1 MNNHDNGPVR
11 GASRVPAMAMAFVC
25 VAACVLAMAFGTG
38 PAHAD
43 DSPTDDSMG
52 TGTIN
57 LSYQYQGRSL
67 EGAMVSLYR
76 VADWNGGVFRLDK
89 TFSGVRYD
97 WDALM
102 ADLNDGRATSDEFQ
116 RAAWTLD
123 AYASDPHGGITAD
136 REGTIYQSGASFS
149 GLGKGLYLVV
159 YNRYSSGGLTC
170 GSSASLV
177 SIPTIG
183 KDGAHAS
190 EVDTHSKSDCSAT
203 PKTPET
209 TRVSV
214 SKVWRN
220 DKASERPDGIEV
232 DLLGDGRVVS
242 TVTLDATG
250 GWSHTWDG
258 LDASTD
264 WKVVERNVPKGYTVS
279 IVRDAGE
286 YGIVNTGVQQPR
298 TGSSVTVVALAM
310 IVTALLA
317 LLVIAFTKRRRTL
330 R

>member
-1 MNNHDNGPVR
+1 MNNHDNNPVR
-11 GASRVPAMAMAFVC
+11 GVPRVPAMAMAFVC
-25 VAACVLAMAFGTG
+25 VAACMLAMAFGTG
-38 PAHAD
+38 SAHAD
-43 DSPTDDSMG
+43 DSPADDSAG

-57 LSYQYQGRSL
+57 LSYQYQGESL
-67 EGAMVSLYR
+67 EGAMVRLYR

-102 ADLNDGRATSDEFQ
+102 ADLNDGKATSDEFQ
-116 RAAWTLD
+116 QAAWTLD
-123 AYASDPHGGITAD
+123 AYASDPHSGITAD
-136 REGTIYQSGASFS
+136 RKGTIYQSGASFS

-159 YNRYSSGGLTC
+159 YNQYSGGGLTC

-183 KDGAHAS
+183 KDGTHAS

-209 TRVSV
+209 TRISV

-220 DKASERPDGIEV
+220 DKASERPGGIEV
-232 DLLGDGRVVS
+232 DLLGDGKVVS
-242 TVTLDATG
+242 TVTLDAAG
-250 GWSHTWDG
+250 GWSHTWNG

-279 IVRDAGE
+279 IVRDADE

-298 TGSSVTVVALAM
+298 TGSSVTAAALAM
-310 IVTALLA
+310 IVAALLA
-317 LLVIAFTKRRRTL
+317 LPVIAVDKHRRA
-330 R
+330 